1 MDGDVDDYPDW
12 YNNTVYYL
20 NDANNSDVNVVMWSW
35 CGQVD
40 DKYADGTLYSEYL
53 EPMAL
58 LESTYPNVKFVYMTG
73 HLDHWDDANNKE
85 ANDSIRRHCLR
96 EEKILYDFAD
106 IESYDPD
113 GNFFQYAG
121 DDCSYYLNGS
131 SGTALGN
138 WATEWRALHTENVD
152 WYNCGAEHSD
162 ALNANLKAYAVW
174 AMFVAIANNDVT
186 SVSAWPTAAGI
197 TYGDDLSSAT
207 LSGGTASV
215 AGSFAYDDITITPN
229 AGTYSASLTFT
240 PTDATNYNTVSGNI
254 DVMVAKSTPTVTAW
268 PTAAGIT
275 YGDDLSSAILSGG
288 TASVA
293 GSFAYD
299 DNTITPNTGTYSAAL
314 IFTPTDVTNYN
325 TVSGNIDVVVA
336 KSTPTVSAW
345 PTAASIT
352 DGDNLSSATLSGGTA
367 SVAGSFAYDDNT
379 ITPNAGTYSAA
390 LTFTPTDATNYNT
403 VSGNIDVV
411 VTAPPTVTTQT
422 VSSIL
427 TTTATGNGNITDLGT
442 PNPTAH
448 GVCWNTGGTPTTAD
462 DVVDN
467 GAASTTGAFTA
478 SMSSLTTGTLYHVRA
493 FATNSAGTRYG
504 SQVSFTTD
512 VIPTIAFNAIASKGL
527 ESLSSAVLQVDI
539 SATSASLVTVDYAVT
554 GTAAGSGIDYALA
567 DGTFAIT
574 AGNTTATITI
584 ASIVDDAI
592 VEGDET
598 VIVSLSNPG
607 NATLGTNTV
616 HTYTITDND
625 TATNVSDI
633 SISNLSVYP
642 NPCTDNI
649 YIANES
655 NDISYIIIHDLSGQT
670 VLKANYKSEKD
681 INVSHLTSG
690 LYLLMIVNN
699 KGEKQMIKIVKE

>member
-1 MDGDVDDYPDW
+1 MKKIFVLILIIFLSKSFFYGQLIINHLNTDITKLSEEGINKAKSVLHIAYSHTSHGSQLTDGMTGLITFTNNGGNGLSLPINIFDWNNGGTNGALDLHDYAMDGDVGDYPDW
-12 YNNTVYYL
+12 YNNTVNYL

-240 PTDATNYNTVSGNI
+240 PTDATNYNTV
-254 DVMVAKSTPTVTAW
+254 A
-268 PTAAGIT
+268 
-275 YGDDLSSAILSGG
+275 
-288 TASVA
+288 
-293 GSFAYD
+293 
-299 DNTITPNTGTYSAAL
+299 
-314 IFTPTDVTNYN
+314 
-325 TVSGNIDVVVA
+325 
-336 KSTPTVSAW
+336 
-345 PTAASIT
+345 
-352 DGDNLSSATLSGGTA
+352 
-367 SVAGSFAYDDNT
+367 
-379 ITPNAGTYSAA
+379 
-390 LTFTPTDATNYNT
+390 
-403 VSGNIDVV
+403 GNIDVV

-554 GTAAGSGIDYALA
+554 GTAAGSGIDYTLA